1 MESESRTRLCRSA
14 KQNVAAE
21 IALCRYAVPMR
32 FPLPLA
38 LTEFTRRT
46 PTTDLY
52 FRNPIRRLLAD
63 HVRLPPLRTLAPHL
77 YLIGQTGIISRYGSA
92 ADLDRLAKAG
102 VQRTIY
108 IADDDFEAGAA
119 DPLLPPKYRERLA
132 AFVKRDWPLLRSAA
146 DIVVVSSPVLQP
158 IYGPNARLVH
168 PAWSMPPAD
177 TAHFAA
183 ARHFE
188 LVHLGTASHG
198 SDFAPLAPVLVEVLR
213 ANPQVR
219 CTLFAGGNLPEGL
232 SGLPQVRSLRPLP
245 WWRYRLALRRLR
257 FHLATYPLRETR
269 FNAARSANKLFE
281 QAIVGAASLMTPNPA
296 LETVAG
302 SALPDIFV
310 DGDAEVWRE
319 RIQQLIRDPDL
330 AREQAEKTGRHILAL
345 DPLGK
350 AARQWLDML
359 AGET

>member
-1 MESESRTRLCRSA
+1 
-14 KQNVAAE
+14 
-21 IALCRYAVPMR
+21 MR
-32 FPLPLA
+32 FVPQSWIGYV
-38 LTEFTRRT
+38 RRT

-52 FRNPIRRLLAD
+52 FRNPIQRLVAD
-63 HVRLPPLRTLAPHL
+63 GAGVPPMRALAPHL
-77 YLIGQTGIISRYGSA
+77 YLIGRRGIVSRYGSA

-102 VQRTIY
+102 VQRIIY

-119 DPLLPPKYRERLA
+119 DPLLPPRYRERLA
-132 AFVKRDWPLLRSAA
+132 AFIERDWPLLKSAA
-146 DIVVVSSPVLQP
+146 DTVLVSSPILQP
-158 IYGPNARLVH
+158 IYGPKSRLVH

-198 SDFAPLAPVLVEVLR
+198 SDFAPLAPMLAEVLR

-219 CTLFAGGNLPEGL
+219 LTLFAGANIPEAL
-232 SGLPQVRSLRPLP
+232 SGLRQVRSLRPLP
-245 WWRYRLALRRLR
+245 WWRYRLALRRMR
-257 FHLATYPLRETR
+257 FHLAIYPLRETR

-281 QAIVGAASLMTPNPA
+281 QAIVGAASLMTANPA
-296 LETVAG
+296 LKTVAG
-302 SALPDIFV
+302 PVLPDIFV
-310 DGDAEVWRE
+310 DGNAELWRE
-319 RIQQLIRDPDL
+319 RIEQHIRDL
-330 AREQAEKTGRHILAL
+330 ESAREQADKACRHILAL
-345 DPLGK
+345 DPLGA